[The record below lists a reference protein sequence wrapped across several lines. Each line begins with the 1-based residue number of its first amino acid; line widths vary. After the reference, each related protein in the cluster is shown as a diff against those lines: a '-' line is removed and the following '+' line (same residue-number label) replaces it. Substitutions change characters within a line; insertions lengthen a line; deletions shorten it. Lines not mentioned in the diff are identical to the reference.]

1 MRLASFSTALVA
13 LALFAAPASA
23 QTSFLLKGGLNT
35 AFFSGEDALIYDP
48 RLGASGGAGLRFDIG
63 PSLGVQ
69 VEALYSQE
77 GAEQDNGAGTY
88 KLDYLDIPILL
99 RAALPL
105 SRYADAGLYAGPQIG
120 IPVRAEFAPDRGP
133 KEDEQT
139 RTDIGVALGADYW
152 SGPVG
157 VDLRYVIGLQD
168 AFDDEIDGVPVD
180 PLFVRNQ
187 AFTVSLGYRFGG
199 PATGGRRGRY

>member
-1 MRLASFSTALVA
+1 MRLVFFSVALVA
-13 LALFAAPASA
+13 LVAAPASA
-23 QTSFLLKGGLNT
+23 QTTFLLKGGLNT
-35 AFFSGEDALIYDP
+35 AFFSGDDALIFDP
-48 RLGASGGAGLRFDIG
+48 RLGASGGAGLRFDVS

-77 GAEQDNGAGTY
+77 GAKQDNGSGTY
-88 KLDYLDIPILL
+88 ELDYIDVPVLL
-99 RAALPL
+99 RAGLPL
-105 SRYADAGLYAGPQIG
+105 TRYADAGLYAGPQIG

-133 KEDEQT
+133 NEDEQT
-139 RTDIGVALGADYW
+139 RTDIGIALGADYW

-199 PATGGRRGRY
+199 KATGGRGGRGRY